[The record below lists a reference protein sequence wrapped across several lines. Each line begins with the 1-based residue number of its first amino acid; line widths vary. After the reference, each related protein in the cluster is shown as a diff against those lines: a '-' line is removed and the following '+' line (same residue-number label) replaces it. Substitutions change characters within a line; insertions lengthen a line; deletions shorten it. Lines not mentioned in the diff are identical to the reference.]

1 MKNLNERSEPIV
13 SGLFSDLLGNEK
25 CAVFRQS
32 GGGGGVMM
40 QHGLN
45 GIYYIT

>member
-32 GGGGGVMM
+32 GGGKVMM

-45 GIYYIT
+45 GICYIT